1 MIFAAQT
8 EYLDQ
13 DDIEDRDLIATLS
26 ADPFYAPQLQRIL
39 EEGSG
44 DIDGTFVG
52 FTATYRHLAALI
64 PLHFT
69 VVDLGCAYAAQSY
82 YFRRH
87 LKYIGVDGW
96 AKDRI
101 AAPNTLHLSMSIE
114 RYLCERSTHGYLRER
129 STHEG
134 SGPVFAICNYVPTD
148 TTALRAAYT
157 NLFVYYPEGP
167 RKRPI
172 SPVTDG

>member
-1 MIFAAQT
+1 VNLKVLNLPEVS
-8 EYLDQ
+8 EYLDE
-13 DDIEDRDLIATLS
+13 DDIEDRGLIATLA
-26 ADPFYAPQLQRIL
+26 ADPFYAPQLRRIL
-39 EEGSG
+39 EEGGG

-87 LKYIGVDGW
+87 RKYIGVDGW
-96 AKDRI
+96 SETRI
-101 AAPNTLHLSMSIE
+101 SAPNTQHLTMPIVSYLKE
-114 RYLCERSTHGYLRER
+114 RAV
-129 STHEG
+129 HEG
-134 SGPVFAICNYVPTD
+134 SGPVFAICNYVPTS
-148 TTALRAAYT
+148 TTELRAAYV

-167 RKRPI
+167 SRA
-172 SPVTDG
+172 G